1 MKSLKIFEQLNL
13 HEYAIKLG
21 IANVKILLN
30 TSVGIEIKSEL
41 LYKGVKFV
49 LNKKNANVSK
59 KVDDINLNSDK
70 RIIAFYNSKILK
82 NLLDLDISKDYDE
95 IMYKELIKCLS
106 EMIYADILDQILSPE
121 TIMFKDTK
129 EKRDMIH
136 DIKIIIKQFIY
147 EMNVF
152 RLRESFKD
160 VVSDLNTKDDLNY
173 FLGKFSSVYKVVPKD
188 RDVFNRKPINLAL
201 IRSTLPYDE
210 AMNKFCKKYREGIDE
225 EFMAKVQ
232 KQMYGK
238 LTTSVVPVIC

>member
-21 IANVKILLN
+21 IANVEIVLN

-59 KVDDINLNSDK
+59 KVDEASLNSDK
-70 RIIAFYNSKILK
+70 RTIAFYNSKILNK
-82 NLLDLDISKDYDE
+82 LLDLDISKDYDE

-106 EMIYADILDQILSPE
+106 EMIYADIVDQILSPE
-121 TIMFKDTK
+121 TLMFNDTK

-188 RDVFNRKPINLAL
+188 RDVFNRKPVNLAL

-210 AMNKFCKKYREGIDE
+210 AMNKFCKKYREGIDK